1 MSFPA
6 LPMIKIYS
14 VSNGWIVETVDGF
27 IEVHEIP
34 ECADDG
40 SREDCTAK
48 ADVLQS
54 VLEQLGSGSKHDHF
68 RVRIIVE
75 NQRDPDMLDQE
86 TVGDDG
92 A

>member
-6 LPMIKIYS
+6 EPMIRIYS
-14 VSNGWIVETVDGF
+14 AMNGWIVEIVDGPA
-27 IEVHEIP
+27 EVYEIP
-34 ECADDG
+34 ECARDG
-40 SREDCTAK
+40 SVEECTAK
-48 ADVLQS
+48 AAVLWS